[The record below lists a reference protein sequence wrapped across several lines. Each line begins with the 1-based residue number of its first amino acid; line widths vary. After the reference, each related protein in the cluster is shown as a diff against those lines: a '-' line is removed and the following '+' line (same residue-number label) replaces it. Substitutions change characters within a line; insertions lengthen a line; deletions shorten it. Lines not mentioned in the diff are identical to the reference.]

1 MNLEAAPF
9 SLPPSVLAAY
19 FREKGQIG
27 QSPYFLKRDQ
37 NHVHGSLTLDIEA
50 KQLVQF
56 SILGSKIFKIIL
68 IYIIVYVIF
77 FTENKSK

>member
-50 KQLVQF
+50 KHLVQF
-56 SILGSKIFKIIL
+56 SILGPKVFKIIL
-68 IYIIVYVIF
+68 IYIFVFLIYLLK
-77 FTENKSK
+77 TN